1 MIICDSIIAQHPSPV
16 SWEMDG
22 LLGYPRR
29 TLTSLFKMR
38 GIVLTWKTE
47 SIISRPPDAVQR
59 LLPRLSQDSLLQ
71 LERNA
76 KEPTAAHKVSRVRN
90 WVQDL
95 SAAVNPVLDATIRP
109 HQNDPRGPTQ
119 GLMQSAGRSAQP
131 AIHSNTVSRLVTH
144 GFVEIPLR
152 SSNSCFN

>member
-1 MIICDSIIAQHPSPV
+1 
-16 SWEMDG
+16 MDG

-29 TLTSLFKMR
+29 TLISLSEIH
-38 GIVLTWKTE
+38 GIVLTWTTE
-47 SIISRPPDAVQR
+47 PIISRPPDAVQR

-95 SAAVNPVLDATIRP
+95 SAAVNPLLDATSKT

-119 GLMQSAGRSAQP
+119 CPTQSAGRSAQP
-131 AIHSNTVSRLVTH
+131 AIHSNTVSRLVNR
-144 GFVEIPLR
+144 GYAELPL
-152 SSNSCFN
+152 SSSHSSLNQR